1 MHVAILTK
9 NFYHKMS
16 KPIFEHIANVTYK
29 KVDAGSYSESD
40 WKSYSP
46 YMMNKWLSM
55 NRNYIDVIDLIQPYY
70 GLDKKIHYKLLSS
83 ILPKRKAFTKYI
95 KGKKDSKYNPE
106 LINLLCKYY
115 EVSKDEIKTYLQLF
129 YRDKVRILSLI
140 SILEK
145 YGYDKKQI
153 KKLTKV

>member
-1 MHVAILTK
+1 
-9 NFYHKMS
+9 MS

-29 KVDAGSYSESD
+29 KIDADSYTESD

-55 NRNYIDVIDLIQPYY
+55 NRNYIDIIDLIQPYY
-70 GLDKKIHYKLLSS
+70 GLDKKIHYKMLSS

-106 LINLLCKYY
+106 LINILCKYY

>member
-1 MHVAILTK
+1 
-9 NFYHKMS
+9 MS
-16 KPIFEHIANVTYK
+16 KTIFQHIANVTHVK
-29 KVDAGSYSESD
+29 LHAQEYSESD

-55 NRNYIDVIDLIQPYY
+55 YRGYIDIIDLVQPYY
-70 GLDKKIHYKLLSS
+70 GLDKKIHYKMLSS
-83 ILPKRKAFTKYI
+83 LLPKKKVFTKYTKSM
-95 KGKKDSKYNPE
+95 KGVKYKPE
-106 LINLLCKYY
+106 LTAILCKHY
-115 EVSKDEIKTYLQLF
+115 EVSKSEIYSYLELF
-129 YRDKVRILSLI
+129 LRDKVRILSLI